1 MIYPSDKEAREQM
14 VEIGRRMFERR
25 YVAANDGNI
34 SIRVGENRVWVTPAG
49 VSKGYMREDMLI
61 CLDMDGNVLE
71 GSMKP
76 SSEAGMHLRV
86 YKENPEVGAVV
97 HAHPVTATAF
107 AIARVPLELAL
118 MTESVIG
125 LGVVPVADYATTGT
139 AGVAESVAPFCRDYN
154 ALLLANH
161 GALTWGRTGIE
172 AYYRMETLECCA
184 QVMEKL
190 GCLSVKPHILSRAQV
205 QELVDIRQRL
215 GVKAG
220 GRPLAAE
227 DIEKG

>member
-1 MIYPSDKEAREQM
+1 MIYPKDKEAREQII
-14 VEIGRRMFERR
+14 EIGRRMFERR

-34 SIRVGENRVWVTPAG
+34 SVRVGEDRVWVTPAG
-49 VSKGYMREDMLI
+49 VSKGYMTEDMLI
-61 CLDMDGNVLE
+61 CLDMQGQVLE
-71 GSMKP
+71 GSRKP

-107 AIARVPLELAL
+107 AIARVPLDLAL

-139 AGVAESVAPFCRDYN
+139 PGVAESVAPYCRDYN

-161 GALTWGRTGIE
+161 GALSWGRNGIE

-190 GCLSVKPHILSRAQV
+190 GYLNVRPQLLDRSQV
-205 QELVDIRQRL
+205 QELLDIRERL

-220 GRPLAAE
+220 GRPKARE

>member
-1 MIYPSDKEAREQM
+1 MNYPTDKEAREQII
-14 VEIGRRMFERR
+14 EIGRRMFERR

-34 SIRVGENRVWVTPAG
+34 SIRVGDNRVWVTPAG
-49 VSKGYMREDMLI
+49 VSKGYMTEDMLI
-61 CLDMDGNVLE
+61 CVDMNGRVLE

-76 SSEAGMHLRV
+76 SSESGMHLRV

-97 HAHPVTATAF
+97 HAHPVTATSF
-107 AIARVPLELAL
+107 AIARVPLDLAL

-139 AGVAESVAPFCRDYN
+139 PGVAESVAPYCRDYN

-161 GALTWGRTGIE
+161 GALTWGRTGME

-184 QVMEKL
+184 QVMQNL
-190 GCLSVKPHILSRAQV
+190 GYLNVKPRLLSRAQV
-205 QELVDIRQRL
+205 QELLDIRERL

-220 GRPLAAE
+220 GRPHAAE

>member
-1 MIYPSDKEAREQM
+1 MIYPSDKEARELIT
-14 VEIGRRMFERR
+14 EIGRRMFERR

-34 SIRVGENRVWVTPAG
+34 SIRVGEDRVWVTPAG
-49 VSKGYMREDMLI
+49 VSKGYMTEDMLI
-61 CLDMDGNVLE
+61 CVSMEGQVLE
-71 GSMKP
+71 GGLKP
-76 SSEAGMHLRV
+76 SSESGMHLRV

-107 AIARVPLELAL
+107 AIAGVPLDLAL

-125 LGVVPVADYATTGT
+125 LGVVPVAEYATTGT
-139 AGVAESVAPFCRDYN
+139 PGVAESVAPYCRDYN
-154 ALLLANH
+154 ALLLSNH
-161 GALTWGRTGIE
+161 GALTWGRTGME

-184 QVMEKL
+184 EVMEKL
-190 GCLSVKPHILSRAQV
+190 GCLNVKPRLLSRSQV
-205 QELVDIRQRL
+205 QELMDIRERL

-220 GRPLAAE
+220 GRPLAIE

>member
-1 MIYPSDKEAREQM
+1 MIYPSDKEAREQII
-14 VEIGRRMFERR
+14 EIGRRMFERR

-61 CLDMDGNVLE
+61 CLDMDGNVLV

-190 GCLSVKPHILSRAQV
+190 GCLNVKPHILSRAQV

>member
-1 MIYPSDKEAREQM
+1 MAYPSDKEAREQII
-14 VEIGRRMFERR
+14 EIGRRMFERR

-34 SIRVGENRVWVTPAG
+34 SIRVGEDRFWVTPAG
-49 VSKGYMREDMLI
+49 VSKGYMREDMLV
-61 CLDMDGNVLE
+61 CVDVGGRVLE
-71 GSMKP
+71 GSAKP
-76 SSEAGMHLRV
+76 SSESGMHLRV
-86 YKENPEVGAVV
+86 YRENDDVGAVV

-107 AIARVPLELAL
+107 AIARRPLDLAL

-139 AGVAESVAPFCRDYN
+139 PGVAESVAPYCRDYN

-161 GALTWGRTGIE
+161 GALTWGRTGME

-190 GCLSVKPHILSRAQV
+190 GYLRVEPRLLSRTQV
-205 QELVDIRQRL
+205 QELLDIRRRL

-220 GRPLAAE
+220 GRPLAQE